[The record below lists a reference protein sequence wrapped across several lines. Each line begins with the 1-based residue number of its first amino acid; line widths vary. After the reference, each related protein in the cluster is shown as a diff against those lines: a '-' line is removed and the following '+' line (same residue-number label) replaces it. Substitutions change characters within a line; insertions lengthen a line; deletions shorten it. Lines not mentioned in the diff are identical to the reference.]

1 MKPLKHTVLGLIFT
15 GLAGAGLA
23 NVAVAADSSCLD
35 NNNLICIQET
45 YDATQS
51 ASKNNDI
58 SRYTITNNSD
68 TRVFAFAVTNAG
80 GNGFQAYLDQDLLG
94 GWEGKT
100 IGVTTWDGSQS
111 AINFSNAIV
120 STDWLT
126 GKKGTSGYTELG
138 NFVDLFGETTDGS
151 GSPLYANIY
160 WNSGTENALTTG
172 VTLDNFYFYGLP
184 ESNFVAFDFQGQ
196 VIQSS
201 LTTPVDTPIAAVPEP
216 SEYAMLI
223 SGIALILLTR
233 KRKA

>member
-1 MKPLKHTVLGLIFT
+1 M
-15 GLAGAGLA
+15 LA
-23 NVAVAADSSCLD
+23 NAAVAGTDCLD
-35 NNNLICIQET
+35 NNNLVCIQET

-51 ASKNNDI
+51 ADKDNDI

-80 GNGFQAYLDQDLLG
+80 GNGFQAYLDQDFLG
-94 GWEGKT
+94 WSSKT
-100 IGVTTWDGSQS
+100 ISAPTWDITQS
-111 AINFSNAIV
+111 FINFSNPSVTQNWI
-120 STDWLT
+120 T
-126 GKKGTSGYTELG
+126 GSNDIFAHTELG
-138 NFVDLFGETTDGS
+138 SFVDLFGETTDGN
-151 GSPLYANIY
+151 GNPLYANIY

-201 LTTPVDTPIAAVPEP
+201 LTTPIDTPIAAVPEP
-216 SEYAMLI
+216 SGYAMLL